1 MNYYCCVFILC
12 LFPVSFS
19 NNTQNIE
26 NRQCSIRIIPPCLL
40 LLHSPSLSCH
50 IKIVLCFS
58 CLQQLLV
65 KVSHVPDL
73 SAGITCS
80 FGNLT
85 EVEGQVNGNQILC
98 VSPAAKD
105 VPLIPTDQG
114 RRSEHSQQPWD
125 TVWGLIENK
134 KSIYIYIQNL
144 VKSSLAPYL
153 WLSVVATRCFYF
165 CTYWPVHLHTNTL
178 KHAYWSQSP
187 FHRQTTYK

>member
-1 MNYYCCVFILC
+1 MYYFDVWIIIVVF
-12 LFPVSFS
+12 SFS
-19 NNTQNIE
+19 VCFLFRFQTTHRIL
-26 NRQCSIRIIPPCLL
+26 RTVCSIRIIPPCLL

-125 TVWGLIENK
+125 TVWGLIEKRMHLYIHAKSGK
-134 KSIYIYIQNL
+134 KQ
-144 VKSSLAPYL
+144 SSALF
-153 WLSVVATRCFYF
+153 VVISCRHTLLLLLHLLTRSSA
-165 CTYWPVHLHTNTL
+165 H
-178 KHAYWSQSP
+178 KHSETCLLIAESFS
-187 FHRQTTYK
+187 